1 MRRNAYNR
9 TIHCLLIVFCLCVS
23 CRFLFAQGFVEDW
36 TELHK
41 KDLSK
46 WAAKTGLPFRLVS
59 ELTKTATRDDVRN
72 VEEEYFW
79 YTIENV
85 DIKTLSQRK
94 HILLSTW
101 ANGTGHCLTLYVLKQ
116 EGAHFEK
123 VWHST
128 DNLCTE
134 SVLGAA
140 KTQAMPDGRIIVRF
154 REYSEDYD
162 GEKDQ
167 PSILRAKLIY
177 KWDGA
182 TYAYA
187 GRTLRPEPRV
197 SGR

>member
-1 MRRNAYNR
+1 MPRNVYSR
-9 TIHCLLIVFCLCVS
+9 TIHCLVVVFCLCVS

-36 TELHK
+36 PELHK
-41 KDLSK
+41 RDLSK
-46 WAAKTGLPFRLVS
+46 WAAKTGLPFQFVS
-59 ELTKTATRDDVRN
+59 ELTKTATRDDVKD

-85 DIKTLSQRK
+85 DTKTLSKRG

-101 ANGTGHCLTLYVLKQ
+101 AAGTGHCLTVYVLKH

-123 VWHST
+123 VWQSNN
-128 DNLCTE
+128 NLCTE

-140 KTQAMPDGRIIVRF
+140 KTQVIPDGRIIVSF
-154 REYSEDYD
+154 RDYD
-162 GEKDQ
+162 REKEEA
-167 PSILRAKLIY
+167 PILRVKLIY

-182 TYAYA
+182 TYVYA
-187 GRTLRPEPRV
+187 GRTVRPEQRV

>member
-1 MRRNAYNR
+1 M
-9 TIHCLLIVFCLCVS
+9 IHCLVFVLCLCVS
-23 CRFLFAQGFVEDW
+23 CRFLSAQGFVEDW
-36 TELHK
+36 PELHK

-46 WAAKTGLPFRLVS
+46 WAAKTSLSFRFVS
-59 ELTKTATRDDVRN
+59 ELTKTATHDDVKD

-85 DIKTLSQRK
+85 DTKTLSRRG

-101 ANGTGHCLTLYVLKQ
+101 AAGTGHCLTLYVLKH

-123 VWHST
+123 VWQSN

-134 SVLGAA
+134 SILGAA
-140 KTQAMPDGRIIVRF
+140 RTQAMPDGRIIVRF

-162 GEKDQ
+162 RAKEQ
-167 PSILRAKLIY
+167 PRILQVKLIY

-187 GRTLRPEPRV
+187 GRAARPEPAV
-197 SGR
+197 SGQ